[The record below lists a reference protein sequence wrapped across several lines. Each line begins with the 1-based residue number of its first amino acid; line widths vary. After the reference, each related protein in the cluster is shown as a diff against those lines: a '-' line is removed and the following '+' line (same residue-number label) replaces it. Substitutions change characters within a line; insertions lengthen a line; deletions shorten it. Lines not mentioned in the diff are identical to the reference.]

1 VVRCR
6 VVRGEMRKL
15 PTWPIVTALLVLGGL
30 VPARVAADSSAG
42 LHARASKLQNE
53 NAGLAARSHSALL
66 ELYALDSKLARER
79 AHIVALRIEVAQVRA
94 ARALAERNL
103 ATARRSLAA
112 ANRALAL
119 RVQQLYEQGDSD
131 PVAVVLGASS
141 VTEAMNRLD
150 TLGRV
155 SDIDR
160 MVLDQSRQ
168 AHRSYQREA
177 KALASRQGSL
187 GSLLADASQTAAALE
202 QARASRGSYLASLA
216 ARRRLNASSI
226 AGLEQQAQAIETRT
240 KQLAATPTPTGAG
253 VAQPGAITVT
263 ATGYSLRGRTAT
275 GAPVGWGVV
284 AVDPGVIPL
293 GTRMTIPGYGEGI
306 AADTGSAVVGSTI
319 DLWFPTRAQA
329 LAWGRRTVTITLH

>member
-1 VVRCR
+1 
-6 VVRGEMRKL
+6 MRKL
-15 PTWPIVTALLVLGGL
+15 PAWPVVAALLVLGGL

-42 LHARASKLQNE
+42 LHSRASKLQQE

-66 ELYALDSKLARER
+66 ELYALDSRLARER
-79 AHIVALRIEVAQVRA
+79 AHIVALRIQVAQVRA
-94 ARALAERNL
+94 ARAAAERNL
-103 ATARRSLAA
+103 GAARRSLGA
-112 ANRALAL
+112 ANRALSL

-131 PVAVVLGASS
+131 PVAVVLGATS
-141 VTEAMNRLD
+141 VTEAVNRLD

-160 MVLDQSRQ
+160 LVLEQSRR
-168 AHRSYQREA
+168 ARGRYHRET
-177 KALASRQGSL
+177 KALASRQRSL
-187 GSLLADASQTAAALE
+187 GSLLGQASATAAGLE
-202 QARASRGSYLASLA
+202 QARAQRASYLASLA
-216 ARRRLNASSI
+216 ARRRLNAASI
-226 AGLEQQAQAIETRT
+226 AGLEQQAQAIEARTR
-240 KQLAATPTPTGAG
+240 QLSAGPTPTGGG
-253 VAQPGAITVT
+253 VAQAGTITVT

-275 GAPVGWGVV
+275 GAPAGWGVV

-319 DLWFPTRAQA
+319 DLWFPTRSQA